1 MSLAIM
7 TRPHPAIKDLMS
19 AVLILFGEQNL
30 DWQNAKKYMADG
42 NKFKKMILQFDKEN
56 VSDLTIKKL

>member
-1 MSLAIM
+1 
-7 TRPHPAIKDLMS
+7 MS

-42 NKFKKMILQFDKEN
+42 NKFKKMIHKQKVHCGFI
-56 VSDLTIKKL
+56 S

>member
-1 MSLAIM
+1 
-7 TRPHPAIKDLMS
+7 MS